1 MKKDSDIEKAKGAA
15 WMEAVHVNWTKPQY
29 ISKGEY
35 AAEDFEILTTIL
47 SALKWREKNGSIKMI
62 TDSRGAEYYKSRGMC
77 SIWNDIET
85 ILDEVPD
92 CIDPCMFWAGG
103 KLFALSKSTA
113 PLAVLDTDFI
123 VWDKIAFNNLG
134 DIAVIHDEDIYPDV
148 YPDREH
154 FKMKNGYKF
163 DPALDWSVRP
173 VNAAFYVISNNEL
186 LKCYTSE
193 ALRFMENAG
202 QGDNLTYM
210 VFAEQRLLSMC
221 AKKLG
226 IDIYVISNLERLF
239 KDGERYFTHT
249 WGMKQQMR
257 DMPKLRTDFCLRC
270 INRIMREF
278 PEYAEML
285 SGIDELSKYFE

>member
-103 KLFALSKSTA
+103 KLFALSKT
-113 PLAVLDTDFI
+113 
-123 VWDKIAFNNLG
+123 
-134 DIAVIHDEDIYPDV
+134 
-148 YPDREH
+148 
-154 FKMKNGYKF
+154 
-163 DPALDWSVRP
+163 
-173 VNAAFYVISNNEL
+173 
-186 LKCYTSE
+186 
-193 ALRFMENAG
+193 
-202 QGDNLTYM
+202 
-210 VFAEQRLLSMC
+210 
-221 AKKLG
+221 
-226 IDIYVISNLERLF
+226 
-239 KDGERYFTHT
+239 
-249 WGMKQQMR
+249 
-257 DMPKLRTDFCLRC
+257 
-270 INRIMREF
+270 
-278 PEYAEML
+278 
-285 SGIDELSKYFE
+285 